1 MPSFTDAIASALVLV
16 TGNRGAAA
24 SALDAANFLSLYGD
38 GSAGNVR
45 YTGGASPFD
54 DYTQGTIIQSRVYQF
69 NDLTIESDLDI
80 PSGAIILC
88 KGAFRLKAKLRVKP
102 ALTPAMDDLGIA
114 SGFPA
119 PGGTAG
125 GVPAFIKA
133 LDFRRPMPVAGE
145 AGGGANGG
153 TGGGSM
159 TIRAAGK
166 IELTDNGKI
175 TANGDDGGVAP
186 AGGGAGGLVVL
197 LSGGG
202 ITAGASTL
210 EARGGKG
217 ADGATTFFGSGGG
230 GGGVIYLI
238 GPSVPSNAT
247 DVSGGAGGAANG
259 AGTSNGFGGGA
270 SGGRGG
276 AGASLS
282 TAIGAT
288 GFTGRVFLLKA
299 KRPEL
304 TLLIG

>member
-1 MPSFTDAIASALVLV
+1 MASFTDAIASALALV
-16 TGNRGAAA
+16 SGNRGAAA
-24 SALDAANFLSLYGD
+24 GALDAANFLALYGD
-38 GSAGNVR
+38 GSGGNVR

-69 NDLTIESDLDI
+69 NDLTIEADLDI
-80 PSGAIILC
+80 PSGALILC
-88 KGAFRLKAKLRVKP
+88 KGTFRLKAKLRVKP
-102 ALTPAMDDLGIA
+102 ALTPLMDDPGISNA
-114 SGFPA
+114 LPPPA
-119 PGGTAG
+119 GSAG
-125 GVPAFIKA
+125 GVPAAIRG
-133 LDFRRPMPVAGE
+133 LDFRRGLAVAGA

-153 TGGGSM
+153 AGGGA
-159 TIRAAGK
+159 INLRAAGK

-186 AGGGAGGLVVL
+186 AGGGAGGVVVL
-197 LSGGG
+197 LSGSG
-202 ITAGASTL
+202 ISAPANTL

-230 GGGVIYLI
+230 GGGVIYLV
-238 GPSVPSNAT
+238 GPSMPSNAA

-259 AGTSNGFGGGA
+259 TGTSNGFGGGA

-276 AGASLS
+276 AGAA
-282 TAIGAT
+282 TNAQAGAN
-288 GFTGRVFLLKA
+288 GFSGRVFLLKA